1 MNRTQSV
8 AIAPTSSSRPACS
21 APDPGARALAIA
33 APAELAGDLVH
44 PLPTIEAG
52 TTNERVM
59 QFFAERPLQEVAAVV
74 ESGRPTGL
82 IGRHAFM
89 ETWARPFQRELLGR
103 RGCETLMDRDPLVVD
118 VCDPLPV
125 LAARAVQAGAR
136 VLRDGFVAVR
146 DGKYAGVGTGLAI
159 LEASAALEAA
169 RASQIVANVEYA
181 SLIQRS
187 QLDVSRR
194 ELASA
199 WPDHAIR
206 WEPRDTVGGDCF
218 LFRARPEGLVGA
230 VLDCT
235 GHGVSGA
242 FMTLIALSALE
253 RALDAAS
260 GLPDPGTL
268 LGALSQRVKRVLGQR
283 GGGARAGLSDDGF
296 DGACFAIP
304 AGKRE
309 VLWAGARLPLFVAS
323 ASGVETV
330 EGSRT
335 SGGYRSTPDDE
346 VWPTRRSALPDAGAL
361 VIATDGVTD
370 QVGGTRGIPLGKRR
384 LAAIAGEVATRGAAA
399 VVERIGSALAEWQ
412 GQESR
417 RDDVTVVALGTGR
430 TA

>member
-1 MNRTQSV
+1 M
-8 AIAPTSSSRPACS
+8 AIPRASDAPR
-21 APDPGARALAIA
+21 AREVAIA
-33 APAELAGDLVH
+33 APPETAGELVH
-44 PLPTIEAG
+44 PLPVVEAG

-59 QFFAERPLQEVAAVV
+59 QFFAEHPEQEVAAVV
-74 ESGRPTGL
+74 EGGRPTGL
-82 IGRHAFM
+82 LGRHAFM
-89 ETWARPFQRELLGR
+89 ETWARPFQRDLWGR
-103 RGCETLMDRDPLVVD
+103 RACELLMDRNPLVVE
-118 VCDPLPV
+118 VSDPLPV

-146 DGKYAGVGTGLAI
+146 NGTYVGVGTGFAI

-194 ELASA
+194 ELAAA
-199 WPDHAIR
+199 WPDHALR
-206 WEPRDTVGGDCF
+206 WDPRDTVGGDCF

-230 VLDCT
+230 VIDCT

-242 FMTLIALSALE
+242 FMTLIVLSALE
-253 RALDAAS
+253 RALDVAT
-260 GLPDPGTL
+260 GLPDPGAL

-283 GGGARAGLSDDGF
+283 GEETARAGSSDDGF
-296 DGACFAIP
+296 DGACIAIP
-304 AGKRE
+304 AERRE
-309 VLWAGARLPLFVAS
+309 ALFAGARLPLLVAS
-323 ASGVETV
+323 AGGVDIV
-330 EGSRT
+330 EGSRR

-346 VWPTRRSALPDAGAL
+346 VWDTHRVALPEHGAL

-370 QVGGTRGIPLGKRR
+370 QIGGTHPIPFGKRR
-384 LAAIAGEVATRGAAA
+384 LVAAVAGVAAGGTAA
-399 VVERIGSALAEWQ
+399 VVARIGEALAAWQ

-430 TA
+430 AS

>member
-1 MNRTQSV
+1 MNRPPSV
-8 AIAPTSSSRPACS
+8 AIAPTPSLPAS
-21 APDPGARALAIA
+21 PAPDPRPRELAVA
-33 APAELAGDLVH
+33 APPEFAGDLVH

-59 QFFAERPLQEVAAVV
+59 QFFAEHPLQELAAVV
-74 ESGRPTGL
+74 DGGRPTGL
-82 IGRHAFM
+82 VGRHAFM
-89 ETWARPFQRELLGR
+89 ETWARPFQRELWGR
-103 RGCETLMDRDPLVVD
+103 RGCEMLMDRDPLVVD
-118 VCDPLPV
+118 VGDPLPV
-125 LAARAVQAGAR
+125 LAARAVRAGAR

-146 DGKYAGVGTGLAI
+146 DGKYAGVGTGFAI

-169 RASQIVANVEYA
+169 RASQILANVEYA

-187 QLDVSRR
+187 QLDVSRT

-230 VLDCT
+230 ILDCT

-253 RALDAAS
+253 HALDVAG
-260 GLPDPGTL
+260 GLPDPGAL

-296 DGACFAIP
+296 DGACFSIP
-304 AGKRE
+304 TGGSH
-309 VLWAGARLPLFVAS
+309 VLYAGARLPLFVAS
-323 ASGVETV
+323 AREVEIV
-330 EGSRT
+330 EGSRV

-346 VWPTRRSALPDAGAL
+346 VWPTRRVALPLVGAL

-370 QVGGTRGIPLGKRR
+370 QVGATRGISLGKRR
-384 LAAIAGEVATRGAAA
+384 LSATIGEVATRGAD
-399 VVERIGSALAEWQ
+399 ALAERILAALAGWQ
-412 GQESR
+412 GKEPR
-417 RDDVTVVALGTGR
+417 RDDVTLVALGTGR
-430 TA
+430 AP